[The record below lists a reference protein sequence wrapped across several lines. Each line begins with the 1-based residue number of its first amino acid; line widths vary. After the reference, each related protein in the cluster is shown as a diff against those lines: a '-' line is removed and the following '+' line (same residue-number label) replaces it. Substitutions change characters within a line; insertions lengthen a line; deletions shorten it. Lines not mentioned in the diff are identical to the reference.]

1 MEGYFIIKFIIILI
15 ITIVVLIIYLSNR
28 NTSNSNNIT
37 PRNLFNSDIST
48 IKNEINNMNWRRFEI
63 FSAKLF
69 ALTGDYTYEITPK
82 TNDKGKDVILK
93 KRGETVYLECKHHKK
108 KIGREVAQK
117 LCGSMIADNISSGII
132 VTLNGANNNCL
143 EYCSKLEKSKIAKI
157 SIEVVNLED
166 LILKC
171 LTLNAYTVYEI
182 AGIPNKYINIS

>member
-1 MEGYFIIKFIIILI
+1 MEGYFIIKFIMGLI
-15 ITIVVLIIYLSNR
+15 VTIVLLIIYLSSQNI
-28 NTSNSNNIT
+28 NSNNIT
-37 PRNLFNSDIST
+37 PRNLFNSDMPT

-93 KRGETVYLECKHHKK
+93 RRGETVYLECKHHKN